1 MGDLEI
7 PYINPITKERM
18 EELHNLISPGPVLV
32 VTHDNP
38 DPDALSSGKALA
50 FLFKDAWGVSSRL
63 FYSGIVA
70 RAENKAM
77 LRILTPEWEHMDTI
91 DDLDRFSAIVMV
103 DTQPGAGNNRFPT
116 DHRLNVVIDH
126 HHPIRQDLDQIS
138 FVDIRPEIGATVSIV
153 FQYLETMNLV
163 PDTDLATAIF
173 YGVRTDTRALS
184 RDSSPADQFAYFKLL
199 SVLDHNKL
207 AQVEQAGLPRDYFK
221 AFSKGLLSTK
231 VYKKVIVTYQG
242 EVHRPDFSAEMSD
255 LLIRHEDTVAVLCMG
270 FHENV
275 LYMSMRT
282 STDDLDAGLLIQNL
296 VPASAKAG
304 GHGKSA
310 GGQVPLG
317 NQTAEIVAA
326 EIEKRFL
333 EVMGEEESW
342 QPLLV

>member
-1 MGDLEI
+1 
-7 PYINPITKERM
+7 
-18 EELHNLISPGPVLV
+18 
-32 VTHDNP
+32 
-38 DPDALSSGKALA
+38 
-50 FLFKDAWGVSSRL
+50 
-63 FYSGIVA
+63 
-70 RAENKAM
+70 
-77 LRILTPEWEHMDTI
+77 
-91 DDLDRFSAIVMV
+91 MV

-126 HHPIRQDLDQIS
+126 HHPIRQDLDQIP
-138 FVDIRPEIGATVSIV
+138 FVDIRPEIGATVSMV

-173 YGVRTDTRALS
+173 YGIRTDTRALS

-221 AFSKGLLSTK
+221 AYSKGLLSSK
-231 VYKKVIVTYQG
+231 LYKHVIVTYQG

-282 STDDLDAGLLIQNL
+282 SSDDLDAGLLI
-296 VPASAKAG
+296 AESGATSAKAG

-317 NQTAEIVAA
+317 NQTQ
-326 EIEKRFL
+326 R
-333 EVMGEEESW
+333 
-342 QPLLV
+342 LLPPRLRKDFWK